1 MNMERLYY
9 DEKQKL
15 LSELR
20 KEIQEQ
26 EKQIPDRTSGRCR
39 RFTELAEEAAWFAK
53 AAGCTIR
60 IQVLTDRSAMIRLQ
74 TDRIHFLSNGETDRE
89 EKEILQKLLQEAEY
103 VHMGTDKREEEETIL
118 LLEFGFDISHE

>member
-15 LSELR
+15 LSELQ

-26 EKQIPDRTSGRCR
+26 EKQIPDRTSGRCQ
-39 RFTELAEEAAWFAK
+39 RFTELAEEATWFAK
-53 AAGCTIR
+53 TAGCNIR
-60 IQVLTDRSAMIRLQ
+60 IQALTGRSAMIRLQ
-74 TDRIHFLSNGETDRE
+74 TDRIHFLSDGETDRE

>member
-39 RFTELAEEAAWFAK
+39 RFTELAEEAAWFEK
-53 AAGCTIR
+53 AAVCNIR
-60 IQVLTDRSAMIRLQ
+60 IQVLTDRSAMIMMQ
-74 TDRIHFLSNGETDRE
+74 TDRIHFLSDGETDRE

-103 VHMGTDKREEEETIL
+103 VHMGTDKREEKTVL

>member
-15 LSELR
+15 LSELQ

-26 EKQIPDRTSGRCR
+26 KKQIPDRASGRYQ

-53 AAGCTIR
+53 AAGCNIR
-60 IQVLTDRSAMIRLQ
+60 IQVLIRLQ

-103 VHMGTDKREEEETIL
+103 VHMGTDKREKEETIL

>member
-1 MNMERLYY
+1 MTIERLYY
-9 DEKQKL
+9 DEKERM

-26 EKQIPDRTSGRCR
+26 EKQVPDRASGGYQ

-53 AAGCTIR
+53 AAGCNIR
-60 IQVLTDRSAMIRLQ
+60 IQALTDRSAMIRMQ
-74 TDRIHFLSNGETDRE
+74 TDRIHFLSDGETGRE

-103 VHMGTDKREEEETIL
+103 VHMGTDKRDKKTVL
-118 LLEFGFDISHE
+118 LLEFGFDISQE

>member
-26 EKQIPDRTSGRCR
+26 EKQIPDRISDRCR

-53 AAGCTIR
+53 AAGCNIR
-60 IQVLTDRSAMIRLQ
+60 IQALTGRSAMIRMQ

-103 VHMGTDKREEEETIL
+103 VHMGTDKREKKIIL
-118 LLEFGFDISHE
+118 LLEFGFDLSQE

>member
-53 AAGCTIR
+53 AAGCNIR
-60 IQVLTDRSAMIRLQ
+60 IQVLTDR
-74 TDRIHFLSNGETDRE
+74 
-89 EKEILQKLLQEAEY
+89 
-103 VHMGTDKREEEETIL
+103 
-118 LLEFGFDISHE
+118 

>member
-26 EKQIPDRTSGRCR
+26 EKQIPDRTFGRCR

-53 AAGCTIR
+53 AAGCNIR
-60 IQVLTDRSAMIRLQ
+60 IQVLTDRSAMIRMQ
-74 TDRIHFLSNGETDRE
+74 TDRIHFLSDGETDRE

-103 VHMGTDKREEEETIL
+103 VHMGTDKREEKTVL

>member
-15 LSELR
+15 LSELQ

-26 EKQIPDRTSGRCR
+26 KKQIADRASGRYQ

-53 AAGCTIR
+53 AAGCNIR

-103 VHMGTDKREEEETIL
+103 VHMGTDKREGKTVL

>member
-26 EKQIPDRTSGRCR
+26 EKDTLDRASGRYR
-39 RFTELAEEAAWFAK
+39 RFTELAEEATWFART
-53 AAGCTIR
+53 AGCNIR
-60 IQVLTDRSAMIRLQ
+60 VQVLTDQSAMIRMQ
-74 TDRIHFLSNGETDRE
+74 TDGIHLLSDGETGRE
-89 EKEILQKLLQEAEY
+89 EKKILQKLLQEAEY
-103 VHMGTDKREEEETIL
+103 VHMGTDKREGKPVL
-118 LLEFGFDISHE
+118 LLEFGFDIS

>member
-53 AAGCTIR
+53 AAGCNIR
-60 IQVLTDRSAMIRLQ
+60 IQVLTARSAMIRMQ

-103 VHMGTDKREEEETIL
+103 VHMGTDKREGKTVL
-118 LLEFGFDISHE
+118 LLEFGFDISPGR

>member
-15 LSELR
+15 LSELQ

-26 EKQIPDRTSGRCR
+26 KKQIPDRASGRYQ
-39 RFTELAEEAAWFAK
+39 RFTKLAEEAAWFAK
-53 AAGCTIR
+53 AAGCNIR

>member
-9 DEKQKL
+9 YEKQKL
-15 LSELR
+15 LSELQ

-26 EKQIPDRTSGRCR
+26 KKQIPDRASGRYQ

-53 AAGCTIR
+53 AAGCNIR

>member
-15 LSELR
+15 LFELR

-53 AAGCTIR
+53 AAGCNIR
-60 IQVLTDRSAMIRLQ
+60 IQVLTDRSAMIRMQ
-74 TDRIHFLSNGETDRE
+74 TDRIHFLSDGETDRE

-103 VHMGTDKREEEETIL
+103 VHMGTDKREGKTVL

>member
-15 LSELR
+15 LSELQ

-26 EKQIPDRTSGRCR
+26 KKQIPDRISGRCR

-53 AAGCTIR
+53 AAGCNIR
-60 IQVLTDRSAMIRLQ
+60 IQVLTDRSAMIRMQ

-103 VHMGTDKREEEETIL
+103 VHMGTDKREKKIIL
-118 LLEFGFDISHE
+118 LLEFGFDISQE

>member
-26 EKQIPDRTSGRCR
+26 EKQILDRTSGRCR
-39 RFTELAEEAAWFAK
+39 RFTELAEEATWFAK
-53 AAGCTIR
+53 TAGCNIR
-60 IQVLTDRSAMIRLQ
+60 IQALTDRSAMIRMQ
-74 TDRIHFLSNGETDRE
+74 TDRIHFLSDGETDRE

-103 VHMGTDKREEEETIL
+103 VHMGTDKREEKTVL

>member
-9 DEKQKL
+9 DEKQKQ

-53 AAGCTIR
+53 AAGCNIR
-60 IQVLTDRSAMIRLQ
+60 IQVLTDRSAMIRMQ

-103 VHMGTDKREEEETIL
+103 VHMGTDKREGKTVL

>member
-20 KEIQEQ
+20 KEIQKQ

-39 RFTELAEEAAWFAK
+39 RFTELAE
-53 AAGCTIR
+53 
-60 IQVLTDRSAMIRLQ
+60 
-74 TDRIHFLSNGETDRE
+74 
-89 EKEILQKLLQEAEY
+89 
-103 VHMGTDKREEEETIL
+103 
-118 LLEFGFDISHE
+118 

>member
-26 EKQIPDRTSGRCR
+26 EKQILDRISGRCR

-53 AAGCTIR
+53 AAGCNIR
-60 IQVLTDRSAMIRLQ
+60 IQVLTDRSAMIRMQ
-74 TDRIHFLSNGETDRE
+74 TDRIHFLSDGETDRE

-103 VHMGTDKREEEETIL
+103 VHMGTDKREEKTVL

>member
-39 RFTELAEEAAWFAK
+39 RFTELAEEADWFAK
-53 AAGCTIR
+53 VAGCNIR
-60 IQVLTDRSAMIRLQ
+60 IQVLTDRSAMIRMQ
-74 TDRIHFLSNGETDRE
+74 TDRIHFLSDGETDRE
-89 EKEILQKLLQEAEY
+89 EKEILQKLLQ
-103 VHMGTDKREEEETIL
+103 
-118 LLEFGFDISHE
+118 

>member
-15 LSELR
+15 LSELQR
-20 KEIQEQ
+20 EIQEQ
-26 EKQIPDRTSGRCR
+26 TKQIPDRSSGRYQ
-39 RFTELAEEAAWFAK
+39 RFTELAEEATWFAK
-53 AAGCTIR
+53 AAGCNIR
-60 IQVLTDRSAMIRLQ
+60 IQVLTDRSAMIRMQ
-74 TDRIHFLSNGETDRE
+74 TDRIHFLSDGETDRE

-103 VHMGTDKREEEETIL
+103 VHMGTDKREGETVL

>member
-53 AAGCTIR
+53 AAGCNIR
-60 IQVLTDRSAMIRLQ
+60 IQVLTDRSAMIRMQ
-74 TDRIHFLSNGETDRE
+74 TDRIHFLSDGETDRE

-103 VHMGTDKREEEETIL
+103 VHMGTDKREEKIVL

>member
-1 MNMERLYY
+1 MNIERSYY

-53 AAGCTIR
+53 AAGCNIR
-60 IQVLTDRSAMIRLQ
+60 IQVLTDRSAMIRMQ
-74 TDRIHFLSNGETDRE
+74 TDRIHFLSDGETDRE

-103 VHMGTDKREEEETIL
+103 VHMGTDKREEKTVL

>member
-15 LSELR
+15 LSELQR
-20 KEIQEQ
+20 EIQEQ
-26 EKQIPDRTSGRCR
+26 TKQIPDRSSGRYQ
-39 RFTELAEEAAWFAK
+39 RFTELAEEATWFAK
-53 AAGCTIR
+53 AAGCNIR
-60 IQVLTDRSAMIRLQ
+60 IQVLTDRSAMIRMQ
-74 TDRIHFLSNGETDRE
+74 TDRIHFLSDGETDRE

-103 VHMGTDKREEEETIL
+103 VHMGTEKREEETVL

>member
-1 MNMERLYY
+1 MNVERLYY

-53 AAGCTIR
+53 AAGCNIR
-60 IQVLTDRSAMIRLQ
+60 IQVLTDRSAMIRMQ
-74 TDRIHFLSNGETDRE
+74 TDRIHFVSDGETGRE

-103 VHMGTDKREEEETIL
+103 VHMGTDKREGKTVL
-118 LLEFGFDISHE
+118 LLEFGFDISPAR

>member
-39 RFTELAEEAAWFAK
+39 RFTELAEEADWFAK
-53 AAGCTIR
+53 VAGCNIR
-60 IQVLTDRSAMIRLQ
+60 IQVLTDRSAMIRMQ
-74 TDRIHFLSNGETDRE
+74 TDRIHFLSDGETDRE

-103 VHMGTDKREEEETIL
+103 VHMGTDKREEKTVL

>member
-26 EKQIPDRTSGRCR
+26 EKQIPDRTSGRCQ

-53 AAGCTIR
+53 AAGCNIR
-60 IQVLTDRSAMIRLQ
+60 IQVLTDRSAMIRMQ
-74 TDRIHFLSNGETDRE
+74 TDRIHFLSNGETGRE
-89 EKEILQKLLQEAEY
+89 EKEIFQKLLQEAEY
-103 VHMGTDKREEEETIL
+103 VHMGTDKREGKTVL
-118 LLEFGFDISHE
+118 LLEFGFAISPGR

>member
-39 RFTELAEEAAWFAK
+39 RFTELAEEAVWFAK
-53 AAGCTIR
+53 AAGCNIR
-60 IQVLTDRSAMIRLQ
+60 IQVLTDRSAMIRMQ
-74 TDRIHFLSNGETDRE
+74 TDRIHFLSDGETDRE

-103 VHMGTDKREEEETIL
+103 VHMGTDKREGRTVL